1 MSSGYTVKNDGVL
14 NEWTSRTR
22 AFEYL
27 YIRVDYWDVSEEIKW
42 HASKRLRADF
52 WTRPSV

>member
-1 MSSGYTVKNDGVL
+1 MVKNDGVFP
-14 NEWTSRTR
+14 E
-22 AFEYL
+22 APEAHAEVEYL
-27 YIRVDYWDVSEEIKW
+27 YIQADYWDVSEEIKW